1 MVLYH
6 QQFYFQL
13 LFFKGKW
20 HKVPQLVSKYIW
32 EIRSMENENKKKKK
46 KKKAATPM
54 RKFGKSSSG
63 VKRTSPGLVF

>member
-1 MVLYH
+1 MAKRYPNSPKNHPV
-6 QQFYFQL
+6 
-13 LFFKGKW
+13 KK
-20 HKVPQLVSKYIW
+20 KNKKI
-32 EIRSMENENKKKKK
+32 KKKKK